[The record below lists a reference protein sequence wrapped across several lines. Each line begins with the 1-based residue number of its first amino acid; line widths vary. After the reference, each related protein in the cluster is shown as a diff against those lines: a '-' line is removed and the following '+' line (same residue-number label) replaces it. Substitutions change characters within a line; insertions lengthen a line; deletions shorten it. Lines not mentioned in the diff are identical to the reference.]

1 MLMADRSD
9 RDGVSLIGNA
19 NFEFVNQM
27 RPPPADSI
35 RASRLT
41 ACANRPDI
49 RLHPY
54 LECQTR
60 KSLVT
65 PGGVHIRGSLKRSMA
80 LVYLES
86 AN

>member
-9 RDGVSLIGNA
+9 RDGASLIGNV
-19 NFEFVNQM
+19 NFEFVVQM

-35 RASRLT
+35 RASGLA
-41 ACANRPDI
+41 ACTNRPDI

-54 LECQTR
+54 LDCQAQ

-65 PGGVHIRGSLKRSMA
+65 PGGVHIRDSLGT
-80 LVYLES
+80 LERLKKL
-86 AN
+86 